1 MKRNII
7 DKFDAIQSLAP
18 GAEITVRD
26 GVLTD
31 FKSQT
36 NQAKPSETEILAEI
50 VRLEA
55 LEPLRL
61 LREQRDTIHLP
72 AWDKDVQIKFTNN
85 NLPIPQNYLDWK
97 QAYLDLP
104 QDIAAGT
111 IPAPTLDANGQ
122 LIFNDWPV
130 FVP

>member
-1 MKRNII
+1 MSTITT
-7 DKFDAIQSLAP
+7 FDALHSMVGGELHQL
-18 GAEITVRD
+18 
-26 GVLTD
+26 
-31 FKSQT
+31 
-36 NQAKPSETEILAEI
+36 SEFEFVYLSGQPQKTKTEIQAEM

-61 LREQRDTIHLP
+61 LREQRGNIHLP

-104 QDIAAGT
+104 QNIAAGT
-111 IPAPTLDANGQ
+111 IPAPTLDADGQ
-122 LIFNDWPV
+122 LVFNGWPV
-130 FVP
+130 LVP